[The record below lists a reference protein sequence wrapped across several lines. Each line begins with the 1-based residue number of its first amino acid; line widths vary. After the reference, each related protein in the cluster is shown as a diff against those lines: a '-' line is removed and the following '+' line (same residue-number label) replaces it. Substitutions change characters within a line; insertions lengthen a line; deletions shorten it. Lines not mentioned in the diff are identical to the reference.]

1 MNKQDIAERFATL
14 SPEKQKVFLSALK
27 ERGIDFS
34 LLPIVQQP
42 VEKRHILSY
51 AQQRHWFLWQLDPQ
65 STAYHLG
72 GALWL
77 RGRLNR
83 AALEE
88 SFQILVARHEAL
100 RTVFRANVQG
110 LPEQIIEAAGR
121 FKLTVIDL
129 RTVPAAQRAARVREE
144 AIRIHTTPFD
154 LTQGPLLRVVLLQ
167 VEPEEHHLVVVM
179 HHIISDAWSNRI
191 IIDEFAACYRALSE
205 GQQIALPPLSI
216 QYVDYAIWQRSF
228 LEAGEK
234 ERQLAYWRS
243 QLGETHPVL
252 QLPTDHPRSSTGS
265 YRAAHHDFIL
275 PSTLMVRMQRQ
286 MQAHG
291 VTLFMGLLTG
301 FQALLYRYTGQSEIR
316 VGVPIANRQRV
327 EIENLVGFFVNTQV
341 LCNRVDGR
349 MPLERLLAQTRDA
362 ALGAQTYQDL
372 PFEQLVE
379 ALQPERNLNLNPLFQ
394 VMFNHLREDDH
405 TLVQLPGLTVE
416 EYELGEQGAQ
426 FELTL
431 DTVERP
437 DGRVEARFTYAAE
450 LFEPQT
456 IVRMSEHYLRLLEQL
471 AQLVDRPGQCLGDVA
486 FMNEKEWDQLKA
498 WGVNEQRYTSVE
510 PVHRL
515 IEQQAMLRP
524 NATALIFGDTEL
536 SYAQLNRRANRLAHR
551 LIALGI
557 QSESRVGIALER
569 SIDMIVGLLA
579 TLKAGGA

>member
-1 MNKQDIAERFATL
+1 MNKQNIAERFATL
-14 SPEKQKVFLSALK
+14 SPEKQKIFLSTLK

-42 VEKRHILSY
+42 VEKRHTLSY

-72 GALWL
+72 GALRL
-77 RGRLNR
+77 RGKLDR

-88 SFQILVARHEAL
+88 SFQTLVARHEAL
-100 RTVFRANVQG
+100 RTVFRVNAQG
-110 LPEQIIEAAGR
+110 LPEQIIESAGR
-121 FKLTVIDL
+121 FKLAMIDL

-191 IIDEFAACYRALSE
+191 IINEFAACYRALCE
-205 GQQIALPPLSI
+205 GQPIALPPLSI
-216 QYVDYAIWQRSF
+216 QYVDYAIWQRNW

-243 QLGETHPVL
+243 QLGETQPVL
-252 QLPTDHPRSSTGS
+252 QLPTDHPRASTGS
-265 YRAAHHDFIL
+265 YRAAHHDFTL
-275 PSTLMVRMQRQ
+275 PAVLMAHLQRQ
-286 MQAHG
+286 MQTHG

-316 VGVPIANRQRV
+316 AGVPIANRHRV

-341 LCNRVDGR
+341 LCNRIDGR
-349 MPLERLLAQTRDA
+349 MPLKRLLEQTRDA
-362 ALGAQTYQDL
+362 ALGAQTHQDL

-394 VMFNHLREDDH
+394 AMFNHLREDDH
-405 TLVQLPGLTVE
+405 TLARLPGLTVE

-456 IVRMSEHYLRLLEQL
+456 IVRMSEHYLCLLEQL
-471 AQLVDRPGQCLGDVA
+471 ADQPGQCLGDVA
-486 FMNEKEWDQLKA
+486 FMNEKEWAQLKA
-498 WGVNEQRYTSVE
+498 WGVNEQRYASVE
-510 PVHRL
+510 PVHHL
-515 IEQQAMLRP
+515 IEQQAIARP
-524 NATALIFGDTEL
+524 DATAL
-536 SYAQLNRRANRLAHR
+536 
-551 LIALGI
+551 
-557 QSESRVGIALER
+557 
-569 SIDMIVGLLA
+569 
-579 TLKAGGA
+579 